1 MGKTTDKYH
10 QVIKPD
16 NKHLNPLFDL
26 KEVPKRT
33 YQLGLAMLFMG
44 ICLSIFD
51 SAILMYV
58 SSFLVA
64 CFCFSILMFMLLK
77 YNEAINDLTISIISM
92 VCAWLISSAFLEGLQ
107 SEQYLYFFPL
117 LIAVPLLI
125 NLKQTKYKKSFIF
138 ISIIIFSFLVCICV
152 GRYAKP
158 LESFTIHQ
166 INRLALANR
175 ITAIG
180 TTIIFAVL
188 YIFFEKKYI
197 EELVEQSN
205 RVIDTKAQF
214 LATMGHELRTPLNGI
229 IGVVNLLKNEQ
240 DQVKQEEYI
249 KILQYCSD
257 HMLQQVNDIL
267 DFNKIEAGKLE
278 LHPVKVNLSQLLSK
292 TIKPFIALSI
302 EKDVDI
308 KIEVAPEIDV
318 LVLADD
324 LRLVQVFNNLITNAF
339 KFTKSGFVTLKA
351 ACKNINERG
360 VTVTFSVE
368 DTGMGIDVADQDR
381 VFESFWQVYDENTK
395 ELTGT
400 GLGLSICVRL
410 LKLMGSTLT
419 LESEKGKGSK
429 FIFDIEFNY
438 ADKQQ
443 LSPATEISGEGS
455 LSGVNILLVEDNKI
469 NMMVAKKILTGSKAT
484 VTSAYDGKEAL
495 DTLAANAAFQLILL
509 DLEMPVM
516 NGYTAI
522 YEIKKLYPHIPV
534 VALTASLVDQ
544 QMLEDLL
551 ASGFNDCML
560 KPFQP
565 HELISAVQKY
575 VQL

>member
-1 MGKTTDKYH
+1 M
-10 QVIKPD
+10 
-16 NKHLNPLFDL
+16 
-26 KEVPKRT
+26 
-33 YQLGLAMLFMG
+33 
-44 ICLSIFD
+44 
-51 SAILMYV
+51 
-58 SSFLVA
+58 
-64 CFCFSILMFMLLK
+64 
-77 YNEAINDLTISIISM
+77 
-92 VCAWLISSAFLEGLQ
+92 
-107 SEQYLYFFPL
+107 
-117 LIAVPLLI
+117 
-125 NLKQTKYKKSFIF
+125 
-138 ISIIIFSFLVCICV
+138 
-152 GRYAKP
+152 
-158 LESFTIHQ
+158 
-166 INRLALANR
+166 
-175 ITAIG
+175 
-180 TTIIFAVL
+180 
-188 YIFFEKKYI
+188 
-197 EELVEQSN
+197 
-205 RVIDTKAQF
+205 
-214 LATMGHELRTPLNGI
+214 
-229 IGVVNLLKNEQ
+229 KNES

-249 KILQYCSD
+249 QILQYCSD

-278 LHPVKVNLSQLLSK
+278 LHPVKVNLSHLLLK

-302 EKDVDI
+302 EKDVEI
-308 KIEVAPEIDV
+308 KVEVAPEIDV

-324 LRLVQVFNNLITNAF
+324 LRLVQVFNNLFTNAL
-339 KFTKSGFVTLKA
+339 KFTKSGFVILKA

-360 VTVTFSVE
+360 ITVTFSVE
-368 DTGMGIDVADQDR
+368 DTGMGIDAADQDR
-381 VFESFWQVYDENTK
+381 IFESFWQVYDENTK

-438 ADKQQ
+438 AGKQ
-443 LSPATEISGEGS
+443 PHNPTAEINGEGN
-455 LSGVNILLVEDNKI
+455 LAGVNILLVEDNKI
-469 NMMVAKKILTGSKAT
+469 NMMITKKILTGSEAI

-495 DTLAANAAFQLILL
+495 DTLAADAAFQLILL

-544 QMLEDLL
+544 QMLDDLL

-565 HELISAVQKY
+565 HELIAAVQKSLSY
-575 VQL
+575 SC